1 MFQMCLG
8 PYKNDSDLATI
19 PREDFLIKSSLIT
32 FAIYSTILSLLFSV
46 LNNFSDFVS
55 LEKWNFFYLCPF
67 NPDDRIV
74 LNCIVSS
81 LLLSG
86 TLSMI
91 LFRVRTWCR
100 CCEKIVEKADS
111 GQVLKI
117 LRFETNNTD
126 IFLAGMHEM

>member
-1 MFQMCLG
+1 MCLG

-19 PREDFLIKSSLIT
+19 PRDDFLIKSSLIT
-32 FAIYSTILSLLFSV
+32 FGIYSTILSLLFFV
-46 LNNFSDFVS
+46 LNNFS
-55 LEKWNFFYLCPF
+55 LEKWIFFYLCPF
-67 NPDDRIV
+67 NPDERIV

-91 LFRVRTWCR
+91 LFRVRAWCR

-117 LRFETNNTD
+117 Q
-126 IFLAGMHEM
+126 